1 MSLEA
6 CVVTTSIGAE
16 GLSILDNEIS
26 IIDGNENIA
35 QEIIRLL
42 NNKLE
47 REDMGR
53 KAKLYVET
61 HLTFEAISQQ
71 FNQLISPFQ

>member
-1 MSLEA
+1 MGMR
-6 CVVTTSIGAE
+6 I
-16 GLSILDNEIS
+16 
-26 IIDGNENIA
+26 
-35 QEIIRLL
+35 EIIRLL